1 MAEVSKWRRFNI
13 SAGQG
18 GGGGDDD
25 DDAKESQSWFTLKH
39 LVYNFW
45 TFVAFDPRDMVFA
58 YYGLLNQYAAERH
71 RADYGMGLVAIYT
84 AATRDLI
91 RSEASLAALSCCGLQ
106 YVPPKTTPDDQAS
119 SLLRERGHFIGRVS
133 AVGGRSGTRPN
144 EKLAFDLSWLKLPL
158 SLRGKGGYLPG
169 ASLSCILWT
178 TLCMD
183 TSPGGMFD
191 PSVLGDKAHS
201 AQGVD
206 FRIFVLLGILAAGDA
221 LIRERLGL
229 EDAATRHGDLVFS
242 HLDYDPMKED
252 LEPVLADLDAFAE
265 HDGDQ
270 CWLPTRAEV
279 LRC

>member
-91 RSEASLAALSCCGLQ
+91 RSEASLAALSCCVYPLQ
-106 YVPPKTTPDDQAS
+106 RRKDLRPGCRTIAS
-119 SLLRERGHFIGRVS
+119 RRR
-133 AVGGRSGTRPN
+133 T
-144 EKLAFDLSWLKLPL
+144 L
-158 SLRGKGGYLPG
+158 SLATLRGQGAAVRPTQDDARRPG
-169 ASLSCILWT
+169 EQPA
-178 TLCMD
+178 
-183 TSPGGMFD
+183 P
-191 PSVLGDKAHS
+191 
-201 AQGVD
+201 
-206 FRIFVLLGILAAGDA
+206 
-221 LIRERLGL
+221 
-229 EDAATRHGDLVFS
+229 
-242 HLDYDPMKED
+242 
-252 LEPVLADLDAFAE
+252 
-265 HDGDQ
+265 
-270 CWLPTRAEV
+270 
-279 LRC
+279 